1 MDIDESIIPFSD
13 DLIPEHSKICK
24 CTICTN
30 KNAQLDELANI
41 DRTLAGHIH
50 DDAIFQIQSKYYN
63 EKVKKPLEQHGIKV
77 PDITPK
83 DCKKHF
89 TKHTINP
96 KRMLAND
103 IKIIDSVQK
112 FLVQNGL
119 VKKNL
124 ITNQVN
130 VNIPVLKQ
138 WSGLSRN
145 KLDLLRYYKNEYPEE
160 QNNKQHKGKIFNEI

>member
-1 MDIDESIIPFSD
+1 MDIDETIIPFSD

-30 KNAQLDELANI
+30 KTAQLDELQHI
-41 DRTLAGHIH
+41 DQTLAGNID

-77 PDITPK
+77 PDITAK

-89 TKHTINP
+89 TRHTINP
-96 KRMLAND
+96 KRMIAND
-103 IKIIDSVQK
+103 IKVIDSVQK

-119 VKKNL
+119 IKKNM

-145 KLDLLRYYKNEYPEE
+145 KLDLLRYYKTEYPNE
-160 QNNKQHKGKIFNEI
+160 NKNKRQQGKSFNQI